1 MRHACCTALSFRC
14 LPLHEYRLVS
24 LTHVGTAF
32 DIVADAAIAPL
43 QLCSRPSNWG
53 IIPAPALHA
62 VDLTFVEHLH
72 HPRAS
77 GILLLQKARRAAE
90 RRAQTAER
98 RIGVHEE
105 QLRCNLSVWFRAGRR
120 ARHLLFWRPWCSW
133 RVVVVVREGKVLF
146 LLLH

>member
-90 RRAQTAER
+90 RRAQSAGLACMKNSFGAISPSGSAPVDVPVIFCFGGR
-98 RIGVHEE
+98 GVPGG
-105 QLRCNLSVWFRAGRR
+105 W
-120 ARHLLFWRPWCSW
+120 WWW
-133 RVVVVVREGKVLF
+133 
-146 LLLH
+146 